1 MTIIKDQNQYD
12 GLTKFVEN
20 QLKELDKCKTDA
32 ERDDIL
38 GHIKMANEI
47 RDKLVIE
54 IDDKQEEST
63 SFWQKTDTNKQI
75 WETVRFVL
83 GLMIPALA
91 SIAVAKV
98 AADGQVRAA
107 EIHERHRDAQMD
119 RILAYERESDDFVSP
134 HAVDMVNKIGK

>member
-54 IDDKQEEST
+54 IDDKQEEPT

-107 EIHERHRDAQMD
+107 EVHEKHRDAQMD
-119 RILAYERESDDFVSP
+119 RILEYERNSDDFVSP
-134 HAVDMVNKIGK
+134 HAVDMVNKISK

>member
-20 QLKELDKCKTDA
+20 QLQELDKCETDA

-38 GHIKMANEI
+38 RHIKMANEI
-47 RDKLVIE
+47 RDRLVIE
-54 IDDKQEEST
+54 IDDAQEEPT

-75 WETVRFVL
+75 WDTVRFVL

-107 EIHERHRDAQMD
+107 EVHEKHRDAQME
-119 RILAYERESDDFVSP
+119 RILDYERNSDDFVSS
-134 HAVDMVNKIGK
+134 HVLDTVNKLEK

>member
-54 IDDKQEEST
+54 TDDKQEEPT

-107 EIHERHRDAQMD
+107 EVHEKHRDAQMD
-119 RILAYERESDDFVSP
+119 RILEYERNSDDFVSP

>member
-54 IDDKQEEST
+54 IDDKQEEPT

-107 EIHERHRDAQMD
+107 EVHEKHRDAQMD
-119 RILAYERESDDFVSP
+119 RILEYERNSDDFVSP

>member
-38 GHIKMANEI
+38 QHIKMANEI
-47 RDKLVIE
+47 RDRLVIE
-54 IDDKQEEST
+54 IDEEQEEPT

-75 WETVRFVL
+75 WDTVRFVL
-83 GLMIPALA
+83 GLVIPAIA

-107 EIHERHRDAQMD
+107 EVHEKHRDAQMD
-119 RILAYERESDDFVSP
+119 RILEYERNSDDFVSP
-134 HAVDMVNKIGK
+134 HAVDMVNKLGK